1 MTAVRAA
8 PSHRSFQ
15 DKFRDPSMIRA
26 ALQRRQIAAIT
37 LLALPYYFLL
47 ITDFGHLLGRPDVPL
62 NLVFNSM
69 LDHLVAR
76 RFDVDPAIVGLEGFA
91 RDGRVFAYWGII
103 PALFR
108 MPLLVSGRLM
118 SVDVTLWSC
127 LIAVGIALAAKL
139 WTLRI
144 VANSHPKIPIW
155 MVAAATVALVF
166 SGAQIG
172 YLRASVYQEVCF
184 WAGAF
189 AAIFVAA
196 AIRGLVTK
204 NFDRKTLALM
214 ATMAGLTLLTRVSV
228 AVGLYAALGLLLCVL
243 LFRTKG
249 RDWQVVAI
257 PVAIMLLF
265 VALCAFI
272 NVERWGHPATFAD
285 YNLYNYNIAF
295 PDRLLRTTDHGLFN
309 LNRLPFGLMYF
320 LFPLWCLRDGV
331 GHLLF
336 EPTRTRLLDAI
347 ELPPSSFLLT
357 DLLLV
362 GLCFYAVWSVRRS
375 IVGHHYEKL
384 AIGVGLIAPP
394 LLMLTAISM
403 NYRYRMDFYPLIE
416 FGGFLGLIALA
427 ERQPTDRAVLRRSIW
442 AAVAVSVVAS
452 HISMALYRLSDLG
465 PAQAH
470 LQNGI
475 VRYYGDQL

>member
-1 MTAVRAA
+1 
-8 PSHRSFQ
+8 
-15 DKFRDPSMIRA
+15 MIRA
-26 ALQRRQIAAIT
+26 ALQRRQIAAIV
-37 LLALPYYFLL
+37 LLALPYYVLF

-69 LDHLVAR
+69 LDHLMAG
-76 RFDVDPAIVGLEGFA
+76 RFDVDPAIVGFEGFT
-91 RDGRVFAYWGII
+91 RDGRVFAYWGIF
-103 PALFR
+103 PALLR
-108 MPLLVSGRLM
+108 LPLLALGQLM
-118 SVDVTLWSC
+118 SVDITLWSC
-127 LIAVGIALAAKL
+127 LIAVGIALAAQL

-144 VANSHPKIPIW
+144 IANSYPKIPIW
-155 MVAAATVALVF
+155 MVAAATVVLVF

-196 AIRGLVTK
+196 TINGLVTK
-204 NFDRKTLALM
+204 RFDCKTLALM

-228 AVGLYAALGLLLCVL
+228 AVGLYTALGLLLCVML
-243 LFRTKG
+243 CRTKG
-249 RDWQVVAI
+249 RDWRVVAM
-257 PVAIMLLF
+257 PLAIMLVF

-272 NVERWGHPATFAD
+272 NIERWGHPATFAD

-295 PDRLLRTTDHGLFN
+295 PDRLLRTRDYGLFN
-309 LNRLPFGLMYF
+309 LERLPFGLMYF
-320 LFPLWCLRDGV
+320 FFPLWFLREGV
-331 GHLLF
+331 GQLMF
-336 EPTRTRLLDAI
+336 EPTRNRLLDAV

-357 DLLLV
+357 DMLLV
-362 GLCFYAVWSVRRS
+362 ALCLYAVCSVRRS
-375 IVGHHYEKL
+375 IVGRHYERL

-416 FGGFLGLIALA
+416 FGAFLGLIALVERRSI
-427 ERQPTDRAVLRRSIW
+427 ERQSILLRSIW
-442 AAVAVSVVAS
+442 AAVAVSIVAS

-465 PAQAH
+465 PAQAY

-475 VRYYGDQL
+475 VHYYGDQL